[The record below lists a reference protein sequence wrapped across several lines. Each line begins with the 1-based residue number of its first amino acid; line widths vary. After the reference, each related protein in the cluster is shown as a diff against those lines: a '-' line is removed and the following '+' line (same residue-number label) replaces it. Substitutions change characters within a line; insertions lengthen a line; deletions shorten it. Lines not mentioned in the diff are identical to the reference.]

1 MKTLT
6 PTLAWIAA
14 AAVALLLAL
23 AGPDG
28 MGPGD
33 ELIVPQG
40 ATAPR

>member
-6 PTLAWIAA
+6 PTLAWLAA
-14 AAVALLLAL
+14 AAVAVLLAL

-28 MGPGD
+28 WGPTD
-33 ELIVPQG
+33 LVVPHG